1 MNPIHHPS
9 LTMKLVSILLSL
21 PAAALTLLG
30 QTNAPESV
38 PSGTNNAATNASTP
52 AGTNAW
58 EYALPTPNTSS
69 NLPGVETPPV
79 TEAPNARHLSL
90 QDCIQLTL
98 QHNLDLQITRY
109 NPQVALFNV
118 REAYG
123 AYDPILGFSAQHD
136 HNESVPRILS
146 TNITIPSLRSDDN
159 AFNPSL
165 TGSSPIGTT
174 YALQGNAT
182 DTYGNSPEL
191 STGTASFNV
200 TQPLLRNFWI
210 DSSRLQ
216 IRVAKNRLKYSEFG
230 LKWEVFQVITLLE
243 QAYFDLI
250 YSRENVVVQQNAVE
264 LAARLVAENRKRL
277 EVGALAPLDLESAE
291 AQAAQSRA
299 AVLAAQ
305 SQLGTQERVVK
316 ALITDNFAQW
326 ADLVLVPSGKL
337 TDTHYLFNRQ
347 ESWSKGLSQ
356 RPDLLQSKLNVE
368 QQGIVLKYN
377 SNQLFPELDVFGTY
391 GYNGAGREFGDAL
404 YNVQQVNHRTY
415 TYGAK
420 ISIPLANTTAR
431 NAYKSQ
437 KATVE
442 QTILQLKQAEQNV
455 MISIDNDIGTMQAD
469 YEQVLATRSARQ
481 YAEAALNAEQTKLQ
495 NGKSTVYTILQM
507 QRDLTAA
514 RGNEIL
520 ALDNYNKSVSTLSR
534 DEGTTLERLG
544 IDWQVK

>member
-1 MNPIHHPS
+1 
-9 LTMKLVSILLSL
+9 MKLVSILLIL

-38 PSGTNNAATNASTP
+38 PAVTNNASTP

-58 EYALPTPNTSS
+58 EYALPTPKAGS
-69 NLPGVETPPV
+69 NLPAIETPPV
-79 TEAPNARHLSL
+79 TVAPNARQLSL

-109 NPQVALFNV
+109 NPQIALFNV
-118 REAYG
+118 RESYG

-146 TNITIPSLRSDDN
+146 TNLTIPSLRSDDN
-159 AFNPSL
+159 TFNPSL
-165 TGSSPIGTT
+165 TGYSPIGTT
-174 YALQGNAT
+174 YGLQGNAT
-182 DTYGNSPEL
+182 DTYGGSPEL

-200 TQPLLRNFWI
+200 TQPLLKNFWI

-216 IRVAKNRLKYSEFG
+216 IRVAKNRLKFSEYG
-230 LKWEVFQVITLLE
+230 LKWEVLQIVTQMEL
-243 QAYFDLI
+243 AYFDLI
-250 YSRENVVVQQNAVE
+250 YSRENVVVLQNAVE

-316 ALITDNFAQW
+316 ALITDNFVQW

-337 TDTHYLFNRQ
+337 TDMHYLFNRQ

-356 RPDLLQSKLNVE
+356 RPDLLQSKLEVE
-368 QQGIVLKYN
+368 RQGIILKYN
-377 SNQLFPELDVFGTY
+377 RNQLFPELDVFGTY
-391 GYNGAGREFGDAL
+391 GYNGAGREFDDAL
-404 YNVQQVNHRTY
+404 YNVQQLNHRSY
-415 TYGAK
+415 TYGAR

-431 NAYKSQ
+431 NAYKAQ

-442 QTILQLKQAEQNV
+442 QTILQLKQAEQII
-455 MISIDNDIGTMQAD
+455 MISIDNDIGTIQAN
-469 YEQVLATRSARQ
+469 YEQVLATRAARQ
-481 YAEAALNAEQTKLQ
+481 YAESALNAEQTKLQ
-495 NGKSTVYTILQM
+495 NGKSTVYTVLQM
-507 QRDLTAA
+507 QRDLTTA

-520 ALDNYNKSVSTLSR
+520 ALASYNKSYSLLSR